1 MTYCKCS
8 YLLMHEDGP
17 EYETT
22 YRAETA
28 APFSGIHYCEA
39 CGGSFTSLRSQ
50 YLPSQDHHHPHTP
63 SQGPGR
69 WRLAVKSHYGQ
80 LANILPL

>member
-50 YLPSQDHHHPHTP
+50 YLPSQDQVLPKFTT
-63 SQGPGR
+63 
-69 WRLAVKSHYGQ
+69 LAPKNNAQTAV
-80 LANILPL
+80 

>member
-39 CGGSFTSLRSQ
+39 CGGSFTSLRSRRRTITT
-50 YLPSQDHHHPHTP
+50 LTRRRRVRV
-63 SQGPGR
+63 GG
-69 WRLAVKSHYGQ
+69 G
-80 LANILPL
+80 